1 MEDSI
6 VNRVA
11 NSGLLTIDL
20 EQFLPSAEIVTF
32 DLKNYLFKGLILKEK
47 DFREALRSLDWEM
60 FRDKHV
66 AVTCSTDAIIPLW
79 AYMLVASY
87 LQPIAKD
94 NYAGTADEMQKSIL
108 LQNIADINAESYKD
122 QRVIVKGCGEQE
134 IDRTAY
140 LEITKRLRPF
150 VKSLMYGEAC
160 SNVPIFKNKAT

>member
-94 NYAGTADEMQKSIL
+94 IYAGTADEMQKSIL